1 MQDRYHYTGLPF
13 QKPWPFSR
21 AEASVF
27 CELKCAPDKFG
38 PFRFLGIRRSPAS
51 TTGAWNNSTDLKKA
65 GHCATIKR
73 VVAEETTDRNPFRCE
88 SNRVATALQ
97 LRYSVCELMSIEG
110 PKRLF
115 TAHEYHRIVDAGIL
129 RENDRVEL
137 IRGEIIAMSPISPP
151 HNAAILRANQALGRI
166 VGDRALVGV
175 QGSIRLD
182 EYDEPQP
189 DLYLLRPKDDF
200 YASGHAGPADILLI
214 VEVADSSLK
223 CDQSAK
229 LELYAGT
236 GVPEYWISNL
246 QDDLLIVHLD
256 PQGKT
261 YRTVRQFRRGQTIA
275 PHLLPDCPVLID
287 SLLP

>member
-1 MQDRYHYTGLPF
+1 VSDRL
-13 QKPWPFSR
+13 
-21 AEASVF
+21 
-27 CELKCAPDKFG
+27 L
-38 PFRFLGIRRSPAS
+38 RRKS
-51 TTGAWNNSTDLKKA
+51 GDW
-65 GHCATIKR
+65 ATIKC
-73 VVAEETTDRNPFRCE
+73 VIAEKAIDRNRFRCE
-88 SNRVATALQ
+88 SNHLAMARQ
-97 LRYSVCELMSIEG
+97 LRYSACEFMSIEVS
-110 PKRLF
+110 KKLF
-115 TAHEYHRIVDAGIL
+115 TVHEYHRMVDAGIF
-129 RENDRVEL
+129 RENDCVEL

-214 VEVADSSLK
+214 IEVADSSLK
-223 CDQSAK
+223 YDQGVK
-229 LELYAGT
+229 PELYAET

-261 YRTVRQFRRGQTIA
+261 YRTVRQIHRGHTIA
-275 PHLLPDCPVLID
+275 PQLLPDCPVLID
-287 SLLP
+287 SLLA